1 MDFKQIQ
8 ELIKL
13 VNRSNIGELC
23 IEQND
28 FKITI
33 KQKEEPVQTFIAAPQ
48 SMPMVASQPQT
59 VVPAPM
65 PPTPTSRETVAPV
78 TDQAASTAAKA
89 DNYIT
94 IKSPM
99 IGTFYR
105 RPSPDKPLFVE
116 VGDEVTPGKV
126 VCIIEAMKLF
136 NEIESEVSGRIVK
149 ILVED
154 ASPVEYDQPLYLVDP
169 S

>member
-1 MDFKQIQ
+1 MTPKTICYMDFKQIQ

-28 FKITI
+28 FKIII
-33 KQKEEPVQTFIAAPQ
+33 KQKEEPVQTILAAPHSMSLAAPQ
-48 SMPMVASQPQT
+48 QQT
-59 VVPAPM
+59 IVPAPM
-65 PPTPTSRETVAPV
+65 PPTPTSR
-78 TDQAASTAAKA
+78 DTAALAADQSAATSALKA

-105 RPSPDKPLFVE
+105 RPSP
-116 VGDEVTPGKV
+116 
-126 VCIIEAMKLF
+126 
-136 NEIESEVSGRIVK
+136 
-149 ILVED
+149 
-154 ASPVEYDQPLYLVDP
+154 
-169 S
+169 